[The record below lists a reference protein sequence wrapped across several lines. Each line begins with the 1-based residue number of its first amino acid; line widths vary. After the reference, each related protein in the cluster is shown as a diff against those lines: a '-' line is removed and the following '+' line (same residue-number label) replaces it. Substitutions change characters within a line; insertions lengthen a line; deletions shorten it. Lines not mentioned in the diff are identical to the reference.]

1 MISASLFML
10 IIGLPGSIV
19 IGAVLAFLLYKLL
32 FYVLGALFKGSAF
45 VVSGVGMCCK
55 NVLKWIAIAI
65 CVAVFISMFF

>member
-32 FYVLGALFKGSAF
+32 FYVLGALFKGGAF